1 MNEPSPRDAPTPTVF
16 VVDDD
21 PGVRKSFRWLMESV
35 GLKVRTYGSA
45 LEFLAEYD
53 PLRPGCLILDLR
65 MPGMTGWELQERLQT
80 LGATLPVI
88 VITAYGDVPQA
99 VRAIKAGAVHFFEK
113 PVDDQVLLDH
123 VRQALA
129 QAQQRRLQ
137 AQLAADLRERYARL
151 TPREVEVLEKV
162 VEGHSSK
169 QIAYLLGVSHKTVEA
184 HRAKIMR
191 KMQADS
197 LPQLITLYWN
207 WLRRE
212 SATDTP
218 PHPS

>member
-1 MNEPSPRDAPTPTVF
+1 MNEPAPRDEPTPTVF

-45 LEFLAEYD
+45 SEFLAEYD
-53 PLRPGCLILDLR
+53 PRLPGCLILDLR
-65 MPGMTGWELQERLQT
+65 MPGMSGWELQERLQQQ
-80 LGATLPVI
+80 GVTLPII
-88 VITAYGDVPQA
+88 VLTAYGDVPQA

-113 PVDDQVLLDH
+113 PVDDHVLLEH

-129 QAQQRRLQ
+129 QAQQRRWA
-137 AQLAADLRERYARL
+137 AQMSAELRERYARL
-151 TPREVEVLEKV
+151 TPREAEVLAKV
-162 VEGHSSK
+162 IEGHSSK
-169 QIAYLLGVSHKTVEA
+169 QIAYLLGVSHKTIEA

-191 KMQADS
+191 KMQAES

-207 WLRRE
+207 WLRVQSETVPRE
-212 SATDTP
+212 
-218 PHPS
+218 